1 MRPALLIGRKGSVG
15 FPGKNTHPVNG
26 RPLAWYPMQLA
37 IQSKKIDHIFLSTDD
52 PSLVDLG
59 TSLGLEIIE
68 RPDYLATKEALGEDV
83 FVHGFDEI
91 KRRYP
96 DKNIESIALL
106 FCNCATATLKGIE
119 KGFEILEKQPQID
132 SAVSVSRYNMWS
144 PLRARRL
151 SGDGT
156 LVPMVPF
163 ELFGD
168 PENLN
173 CDRDSQGDVWFAD
186 MGFSIVRPK
195 CLESIQDG
203 LLPQKWM
210 GQKIAPV
217 EQDAGFDMDYEWQ
230 LPAVEWW
237 LNKFSDLDLKN

>member
-1 MRPALLIGRKGSVG
+1 LRPALLIGRKGSVG

-37 IQSKKIDHIFLSTDD
+37 LQSEMIDKVFLSTDD
-52 PSLVDLG
+52 PSLIELG
-59 TSLGLEIIE
+59 KKLGIEIIE
-68 RPDYLATKEALGEDV
+68 RPDYLATKEALGEDA
-83 FVHGFDEI
+83 FVHGFEQI
-91 KRRYP
+91 KKRYP
-96 DKNIESIALL
+96 DEPIDAIALL
-106 FCNCATATLKGIE
+106 FCNCATATLSGI
-119 KGFEILEKQPQID
+119 KTGFELLEKNDNLD

-151 SGDGT
+151 AEDGT

-168 PENLN
+168 PKTLN

-186 MGFSIVRPK
+186 MGFSIVLPK
-195 CLESIQDG
+195 CLENIEDG

-210 GQKIAPV
+210 GQNIGPV
-217 EQDAGFDMDYEWQ
+217 EQDGGFDLDYESQ
-230 LPAVEWW
+230 LSSVEWW
-237 LNKFSDLDLKN
+237 LGKYSDLELR